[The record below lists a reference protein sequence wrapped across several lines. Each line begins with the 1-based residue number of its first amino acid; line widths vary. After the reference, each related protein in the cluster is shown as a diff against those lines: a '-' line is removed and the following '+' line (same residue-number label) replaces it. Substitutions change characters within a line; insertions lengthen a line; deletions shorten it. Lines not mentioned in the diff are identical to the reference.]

1 MQGVLR
7 HAANSRC
14 PQIYELL
21 GKGSVGLERI
31 LWRTTDLIIEGKT
44 MAQVTLNLDG
54 EALREA
60 TVQAML
66 GVLSPETKAKVLESA
81 IQKLLQPSTDSWDK
95 KKSPIEIAFENAVL
109 QVANIEAKRMVEEDS
124 ATRERMNQL
133 LRITADKILD
143 ADMDKLAQR
152 MADAFVASIRRD

>member
-1 MQGVLR
+1 M
-7 HAANSRC
+7 
-14 PQIYELL
+14 
-21 GKGSVGLERI
+21 
-31 LWRTTDLIIEGKT
+31 T
-44 MAQVTLNLDG
+44 QVTLNLDG

-81 IQKLLQPSTDSWDK
+81 IHNLLNPSTNSWDK
-95 KKSPIEIAFENAVL
+95 KKSPIEVAFENAVL
-109 QVANIEAKRMVEEDS
+109 QVANAEAKRMVEEDS
-124 ATRERMNQL
+124 ATRERMKQL
-133 LRITADKILD
+133 LRTTADKILD